1 LRGQLRVKVGSAQ
14 RSMEGMRA
22 YSRCWRSRT
31 LRDCTPMAPEASQPT
46 PAFGFLT
53 AVEDARHGYF
63 GGYLVL
69 SERGRP
75 LEFHCSTPVLASQAQ
90 QILYGATLRPYL
102 LGELIGETLV
112 AKAQL
117 PVQAVLTD
125 LEEMQ
130 SLALLRSEAV
140 AWIRPNETASVLPQ
154 LPIDVPQVAPD
165 LTLGNYQLSG
175 STTCYWQADWLRD
188 TLAPL
193 AAHVDLAEPFER
205 IREAI
210 REAQRVTEPSG
221 DNEHESSAAA

>member
-1 LRGQLRVKVGSAQ
+1 
-14 RSMEGMRA
+14 
-22 YSRCWRSRT
+22 
-31 LRDCTPMAPEASQPT
+31 MAPEASQPT

-53 AVEDARHGYF
+53 AVEDARHGFF

-112 AKAQL
+112 AKSQL

-130 SLALLRSEAV
+130 SLALLRSEAI
-140 AWIRPNETASVLPQ
+140 AWLRPNETTSALP
-154 LPIDVPQVAPD
+154 PSPSDDRPAAPE
-165 LTLGNYQLSG
+165 LTLGNYRLSG
-175 STTCYWQADWLRD
+175 STTCHWQADWLRD
-188 TLAPL
+188 S
-193 AAHVDLAEPFER
+193 R
-205 IREAI
+205 
-210 REAQRVTEPSG
+210 
-221 DNEHESSAAA
+221 

>member
-1 LRGQLRVKVGSAQ
+1 
-14 RSMEGMRA
+14 
-22 YSRCWRSRT
+22 
-31 LRDCTPMAPEASQPT
+31 MAPEASQPT

-53 AVEDARHGYF
+53 AVEDARHGFF

-112 AKAQL
+112 AKSQL

-130 SLALLRSEAV
+130 SLALLRSEAI
-140 AWIRPNETASVLPQ
+140 AWLRPNETTSALPPSPSDDR
-154 LPIDVPQVAPD
+154 LAAPE
-165 LTLGNYQLSG
+165 LTLGNYRLSG
-175 STTCYWQADWLRD
+175 STTCHWQADWLRD

-193 AAHVDLAEPFER
+193 AAHVDLVEPFER

-210 REAQRVTEPSG
+210 REAQRVTEPMG
-221 DNEHESSAAA
+221 DNEHESSAA

>member
-1 LRGQLRVKVGSAQ
+1 
-14 RSMEGMRA
+14 
-22 YSRCWRSRT
+22 
-31 LRDCTPMAPEASQPT
+31 MAPEASPPN

-63 GGYLVL
+63 GGYLIL

-75 LEFHCSTPVLASQAQ
+75 LEFHCTTPVLANQAQ
-90 QILYGATLRPYL
+90 RILYGATLRSYL
-102 LGELIGETLV
+102 LGELIGETLL

-117 PVQAVLTD
+117 PVQVVLTD

-140 AWIRPNETASVLPQ
+140 AWLRPKETSAVLPILPNEDPVEATSL
-154 LPIDVPQVAPD
+154 II
-165 LTLGNYQLSG
+165 GNYQMSG
-175 STTCYWQADWLRD
+175 GLACQWQLDWLRD

-193 AAHVDLAEPFER
+193 AKQVDLAEPFER

-210 REAQRVTEPSG
+210 REAQRVTEPTD

>member
-1 LRGQLRVKVGSAQ
+1 MAS
-14 RSMEGMRA
+14 
-22 YSRCWRSRT
+22 
-31 LRDCTPMAPEASQPT
+31 DAPEPT

-53 AVEDARHGYF
+53 AVEDTQHGFF
-63 GGYLVL
+63 GGYLVV

-90 QILYGATLRPYL
+90 QILYGVALRPYL

-130 SLALLRSEAV
+130 SLALLRTEAV
-140 AWIRPNETASVLPQ
+140 AWLRPNETNLVLPTPPNDDQ
-154 LPIDVPQVAPD
+154 HLAPD
-165 LTLGNYQLSG
+165 LTLGDYRLSG
-175 STTCYWQADWLRD
+175 GTTCHWQADWLRD
-188 TLAPL
+188 TLVPL

-210 REAQRVTEPSG
+210 REAQRVTEPTG
-221 DNEHESSAAA
+221 ENEHESSAAA

>member
-1 LRGQLRVKVGSAQ
+1 MRGELRAKVGSAQ
-14 RSMEGMRA
+14 RSMEGMWT

-53 AVEDARHGYF
+53 AVEDTRHGFF

-112 AKAQL
+112 AKSQL

-130 SLALLRSEAV
+130 SLALLRSEAI
-140 AWIRPNETASVLPQ
+140 AWLRPNETTSALPPSPSDDR
-154 LPIDVPQVAPD
+154 LAAPE
-165 LTLGNYQLSG
+165 LTLGNYRLSG
-175 STTCYWQADWLRD
+175 STTCHWQADWLRD

-193 AAHVDLAEPFER
+193 ATHVDLMEPFER

-210 REAQRVTEPSG
+210 REAQRVTEPMS

>member
-1 LRGQLRVKVGSAQ
+1 
-14 RSMEGMRA
+14 
-22 YSRCWRSRT
+22 
-31 LRDCTPMAPEASQPT
+31 MAPEASQPT

-53 AVEDARHGYF
+53 AVEDARHGFF

-112 AKAQL
+112 AKSQL

-130 SLALLRSEAV
+130 SLALLRSEAI
-140 AWIRPNETASVLPQ
+140 AWLRPNETTSALPPSPSDDR
-154 LPIDVPQVAPD
+154 LTAPE
-165 LTLGNYQLSG
+165 LTLGNYRLSG
-175 STTCYWQADWLRD
+175 STTCHWQADWLRD

-193 AAHVDLAEPFER
+193 AAHVDLVEPFER

-210 REAQRVTEPSG
+210 REAQRVTEPMG
-221 DNEHESSAAA
+221 DNEHESSAA

>member
-1 LRGQLRVKVGSAQ
+1 
-14 RSMEGMRA
+14 
-22 YSRCWRSRT
+22 
-31 LRDCTPMAPEASQPT
+31 MAPEASRPT

-53 AVEDARHGYF
+53 AVEDARHGFF

-90 QILYGATLRPYL
+90 QILYGATLRPYM

-112 AKAQL
+112 AKSQL

-130 SLALLRSEAV
+130 SLALLRSEAI
-140 AWIRPNETASVLPQ
+140 AWLRPNETTSALP
-154 LPIDVPQVAPD
+154 PSPSDDRPAAPE
-165 LTLGNYQLSG
+165 LTLGNYRLSG
-175 STTCYWQADWLRD
+175 STTCHWQADWLRD

-193 AAHVDLAEPFER
+193 AAHVDLVEPFER

-210 REAQRVTEPSG
+210 REAQRVTEPMG

>member
-1 LRGQLRVKVGSAQ
+1 MVPA
-14 RSMEGMRA
+14 
-22 YSRCWRSRT
+22 
-31 LRDCTPMAPEASQPT
+31 ASQST

-53 AVEDARHGYF
+53 AVEDAQHGFF

-90 QILYGATLRPYL
+90 QILYGAALRPYL

-117 PVQAVLTD
+117 PVQVILTD
-125 LEEMQ
+125 LKEMQ
-130 SLALLRSEAV
+130 SLALARSEAV
-140 AWIRPNETASVLPQ
+140 AWLTSVETSLALQPEPSDDQSV
-154 LPIDVPQVAPD
+154 
-165 LTLGNYQLSG
+165 TLGNYRLTG
-175 STTCYWQADWLRD
+175 DWQPEWLRD

-193 AAHVDLAEPFER
+193 AAHIDLAEPFER

-210 REAQRVTEPSG
+210 QEAQRVTETTG
-221 DNEHESSAAA
+221 DNHHESSSAA